1 MGGNLG
7 CKLDGKH
14 TIKIYQFI
22 LLHLLREANLEKA
35 DLDWAIL
42 IRANLVESQL
52 READLIGTNFE
63 GANLFKA
70 TFIKANLGEANFRG
84 ANLEGAY
91 GLSID
96 QLSKVKTLYNAK
108 LDEEL
113 LIPLK
118 EKYPALFE
126 DQISNLL
133 RFQLSH
139 KLY

>member
-1 MGGNLG
+1 MCNPIPIVRSGW
-7 CKLDGKH
+7 
-14 TIKIYQFI
+14 I
-22 LLHLLREANLEKA
+22 LRHA
-35 DLDWAIL
+35 
-42 IRANLVESQL
+42 L

-70 TFIKANLGEANFRG
+70 TFIKANLGEANFRE

-126 DQISNLL
+126 VSN
-133 RFQLSH
+133 Q
-139 KLY
+139 